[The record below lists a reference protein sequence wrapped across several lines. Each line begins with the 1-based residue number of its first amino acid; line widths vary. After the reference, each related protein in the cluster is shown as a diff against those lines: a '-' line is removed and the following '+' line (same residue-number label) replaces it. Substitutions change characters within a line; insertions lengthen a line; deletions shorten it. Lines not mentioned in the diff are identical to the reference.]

1 MDLDGVVR
9 PANSTVGG
17 SAAASASAA
26 GGSGGGRWGLINGG
40 SHLV

>member
-17 SAAASASAA
+17 SAAAA